1 MKQASFQVAF
11 PLAGLVL
18 TAGLAL
24 RFWQIGHAGL
34 WLDEAFSLWMASQK
48 LTDMAGWLVRID
60 QHPPLYYGLLHGWL
74 AGGSGEGWVRAFS
87 ALCSVATIPIFY
99 AAVRLLQGTQTAQ
112 VAALIL
118 AVAPFHVR
126 YAQEARMY
134 ALLTLLVAA
143 VLLCL
148 ALLVQ
153 PRAALPRPPVVRRAA
168 WAGYVLFS
176 TATLL
181 THNTAVLFLL
191 ALNFC
196 VVGWW
201 VWAQCQRQPPPP
213 QGNLPSIARRSP
225 AGARPK
231 EPSLCSGCPGPLPLC
246 SRARGSSSNSGSL
259 PLQQRACCRRC
270 KT

>member
-201 VWAQCQRQPPPP
+201 VWAQCQRQPPP